1 MYCWGGVYTMLLN
14 FLWKNFRFPQN
25 LEIENGLFKNLNL
38 YKNIMLFLIQIMLK
52 TAPFEMA

>member
-1 MYCWGGVYTMLLN
+1 MLLN
-14 FLWKNFRFPQN
+14 FLWKNFRVPQN